1 MNLNQKRDLLAGLS
15 FIAISLL
22 ILFVAIPLGVQE
34 PKKVKFVALS
44 PSYYPRLVCYCLL
57 LFGLVLLVKKLF
69 TTKKRGSQVDGT
81 SVDGTGAEL
90 KPQMLLV
97 LGGVLFFYYITL
109 PSLGFVLSS
118 TIVLFVLLLL
128 AGDRSYISLLIIP
141 LLLPIAVYWFFTKI
155 ANIPIPAG
163 ILEPVLVG
171 A

>member
-1 MNLNQKRDLLAGLS
+1 MNLTEKRELLAALS

-57 LFGLVLLVKKLF
+57 LFGLVLLVKRLLA
-69 TTKKRGSQVDGT
+69 TKISALQGESSTQ
-81 SVDGTGAEL
+81 L
-90 KPQMLLV
+90 KPKMLLA
-97 LGGVLFFYYITL
+97 LSAVLFFYYITL
-109 PSLGFVLSS
+109 PWLGFVLSS
-118 TIVLFVLLLL
+118 SIVLLVLLLL
-128 AGDRSYISLLIIP
+128 AGDRNIVALLIIP
-141 LLLPIAVYWFFTKI
+141 LLLPISVYWFFTKV

-163 ILEPVLVG
+163 ILEPMLVG

>member
-69 TTKKRGSQVDGT
+69 ATKKVSQVDGT
-81 SVDGTGAEL
+81 SVDGADAEL